1 MTLPVE
7 PGCCDLAMGLI
18 RISLATSVFTMF
30 SVLPAGANEPVE
42 PVKVLMDMA
51 SYNAGVEPASD
62 AVYGEYFSAGMLLN
76 YFSEGFV
83 DAYAQA
89 LMARRKQHDIM
100 LFDHDPV
107 YGGQDGCVPKDVTYG
122 APQTKADV
130 TAITV
135 RFKAR
140 WCYDGEYEGK
150 NDVTEVTYRLVQEDD
165 EVGEKRFFVDDIQ
178 FVGRDSLRTLL
189 QTLAR

>member
-1 MTLPVE
+1 
-7 PGCCDLAMGLI
+7 MGMI

-30 SVLPAGANEPVE
+30 AVLPAAANEPVE